1 MYKLLN
7 KQAQELVLRINKAKT
22 QEQLDEILEDCRKLN
37 KDSYQ
42 VDELL
47 RIAYEIK
54 QKKQRSYKNGQT
66 R

>member
-7 KQAQELVLRINKAKT
+7 KQAQEIVLRINKAKT

-54 QKKQRSYKNGQT
+54 HKKNKEL
-66 R
+66 

>member
-54 QKKQRSYKNGQT
+54 HKKTKEL
-66 R
+66 

>member
-37 KDSYQ
+37 KDEYQ
-42 VDELL
+42 INELL
-47 RIAYEIK
+47 KIAYEIK
-54 QKKQRSYKNGQT
+54 HKKTKEL
-66 R
+66 